1 MRCARCWARTA
12 ASIRVAPS
20 TRAERS
26 SATARS
32 RVCHWPH
39 AASRA
44 ATLIT
49 RAATTRFPDTPAARH
64 LPTLRRA
71 FVHGYP
77 TLHPL
82 RDFLLICALPLGALA
97 GGAASADS
105 PAGRDQVEKRSR

>member
-12 ASIRVAPS
+12 ASIRVARS
-20 TRAERS
+20 MRAERS
-26 SATARS
+26 SGTAPS

-39 AASRA
+39 TASRA

-49 RAATTRFPDTPAARH
+49 RAGTTRFPDLLAARH
-64 LPTLRRA
+64 WPTLGRA

-82 RDFLLICALPLGALA
+82 RDFFLICALPLGALA
-97 GGAASADS
+97 GGAASS
-105 PAGRDQVEKRSR
+105 SAGRDQVE